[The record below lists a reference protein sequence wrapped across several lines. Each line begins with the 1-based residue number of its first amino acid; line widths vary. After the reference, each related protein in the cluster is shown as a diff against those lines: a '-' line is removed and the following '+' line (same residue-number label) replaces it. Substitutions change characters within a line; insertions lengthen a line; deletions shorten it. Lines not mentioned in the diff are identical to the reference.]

1 MILFIFHPHRR
12 AISPSSYY
20 IMRGTK
26 RVLPVV
32 NSPSYLRLLL
42 QLLLLETDAVSEEGE
57 PFFDQLG
64 ASTFIPMAGLVCS
77 RSIIA
82 NALCVI
88 KSKESSRPVSFR
100 YFSQVVE
107 QCFSSL
113 GWRLESTALTVQGLG
128 LCSPKAL
135 KVYRVFTVRKSKR
148 ILTS

>member
-64 ASTFIPMAGLVCS
+64 ASTFIPMAGLCMLA
-77 RSIIA
+77 IHY
-82 NALCVI
+82 C
-88 KSKESSRPVSFR
+88 
-100 YFSQVVE
+100 
-107 QCFSSL
+107 
-113 GWRLESTALTVQGLG
+113 
-128 LCSPKAL
+128 
-135 KVYRVFTVRKSKR
+135 KR
-148 ILTS
+148 IVRYQIERK